1 MAKERLRSAYGYQAR
16 RNQLLKTALLVVLA
30 IVLCVSL
37 VIVISGWR
45 NRLGNEKKE
54 LLRLWDEGLYD
65 KVFELS
71 RAELENNPADYFLLT
86 IHGFAAYQ
94 LAIAQINSFDTLTYV
109 DECIWSLRKALQLR
123 SGSNDGRVQYVLG
136 KAYYHKGPGY
146 EDLAIQRLEEARDL
160 SYAAVDIP
168 EHLGL
173 LYAATQDY
181 RASVEAFSLA
191 LNPPQES
198 PTGVEEDGE
207 AKIPPEHLLLAMA
220 RSYIALG
227 EPENAVAYLVRCME
241 ISRDSA
247 TIITVR
253 LLLGDI
259 LAGNGKLDEAEAQ
272 YQAILNED
280 GENAEAHYQLGE
292 LYYARGNI
300 TRTRAELRSALK
312 IDPAHELARARWAQ
326 LNP

>member
-1 MAKERLRSAYGYQAR
+1 MAKERSRSDYAYQVR
-16 RNQLLKTALLVVLA
+16 RKQLLKTALLVALA
-30 IVLCVSL
+30 LVLCVSL

-45 NRLGNEKKE
+45 DRLGSEKKE

-65 KVFELS
+65 KAFELS
-71 RAELENNPADYFLLT
+71 RVDLENNPTDYFLLT

-94 LAIAQINSFDTLTYV
+94 LAIAQINSFDTLAYV
-109 DECIWSLRKALQLR
+109 DECIWSLRKALQLKP
-123 SGSNDGRVQYVLG
+123 GSNDGRLQYVLG
-136 KAYYHKGPGY
+136 KAYYRKGPGY
-146 EDLAIQRLEEARDL
+146 EDLAIQYLEEARNL
-160 SYAAVDIP
+160 SYTAVDIP

-191 LNPPQES
+191 LNPDAE
-198 PTGVEEDGE
+198 GEGRGGEE
-207 AKIPPEHLLLAMA
+207 IPPEHLLLAMA
-220 RSYIALG
+220 RSYIALE

-241 ISRDSA
+241 ISRDSN
-247 TIITVR
+247 TIIAVR

-259 LAGNGKLDEAEAQ
+259 LAKAGKLNDAEAQ
-272 YQAILNED
+272 YQAILDED

-292 LYYARGNI
+292 LYYARGNV
-300 TRTRAELRSALK
+300 TRARAELRSALK
-312 IDPAHELARARWAQ
+312 IDPAHEPARERWAQ